1 MESVRSSGDRYN
13 PSYSYQRIEQR
24 KRRRNQI
31 IFLKIMGSILIVLS
45 IFIPFLLSDQDAN
58 GGIALIALVVSAVL
72 LSQIGGCNE

>member
-1 MESVRSSGDRYN
+1 MASIRCTADYYDE
-13 PSYSYQRIEQR
+13 SYSYQRIERR
-24 KRRRNQI
+24 KRKRNQI
-31 IFLKIMGSILIVLS
+31 IFQKIMGSILIVLS

>member
-1 MESVRSSGDRYN
+1 MESVKCSGDRYN
-13 PSYSYQRIEQR
+13 PSYSYQHIEQR

-31 IFLKIMGSILIVLS
+31 IFQKVVGSILILLS

>member
-1 MESVRSSGDRYN
+1 MASVRCTADHYKE
-13 PSYSYQRIEQR
+13 SYSYQRIERR
-24 KRRRNQI
+24 KRKRNQI
-31 IFLKIMGSILIVLS
+31 IFQKIMGSILIMLS